1 MGYRKKTLRQMT
13 VDQKKVANAV
23 LLCEK
28 AVRQMQKIVGT
39 VGDLE
44 HELKIRTA
52 ERNSLQMLVD
62 RINSNGA
69 HPPEPL
75 FPTEEKELA
84 TAKVTAH
91 CVNCD
96 SESIVMYNA
105 LCSWDD
111 DRQEWVVD
119 GGSDLMYQCS
129 DCGFDKNDVVIK
141 KENE

>member
-1 MGYRKKTLRQMT
+1 MPYRKKTLRHMT
-13 VDQKKVANAV
+13 PD
-23 LLCEK
+23 
-28 AVRQMQKIVGT
+28 QKIVARALLHSEQATKALKQAVVLLG
-39 VGDLE
+39 VKDAEIKELE
-44 HELKIRTA
+44 SC
-52 ERNSLQMLVD
+52 NSHLQMLVD

-96 SESIVMYNA
+96 SENIVMYNA
-105 LCSWDD
+105 QCSWDD

>member
-69 HPPEPL
+69 HHPEPL

-96 SESIVMYNA
+96 SENIVMYNA
-105 LCSWDD
+105 QCSWDD